1 MPSRSLLPVDLD
13 RRARERVRSAT
24 VTDAPSLAI
33 YRIVFST
40 FTILFYWP
48 QFRWI
53 ATAPESFFDPP
64 TVSLGALASG
74 FPPHWALAGLD
85 VGVLA
90 LTILVLLGLYT
101 RTSTI
106 LLLVLLL
113 VGFQFQ
119 FSFGKIDHNFIYLSV
134 LPVMAWLGWGKH
146 YSLDARRQRQE
157 DVTERENRPVS
168 LHLLA
173 FILAFGFLTAGIPK
187 ALAWIDFDL
196 QTSGALSWLYSGY
209 FNLGRKALMAPVA
222 MGLDSPL
229 FWEAADLAVVIFE
242 TGWIVALFSRRLWY
256 GWLAAAC
263 GFHLFNGL
271 VLNIPFL
278 PHAAV
283 YLAFIPWNRLPG
295 LPSLSAA
302 VSKRWA
308 WMGAAAG
315 LAGVVNFL
323 RDGNGLVP
331 SLPGLAEGGS
341 AWLALACAIWV
352 VTLGVV
358 VIGTR
363 RTRPAEAIRSEP
375 SPAKSGS

>member
-1 MPSRSLLPVDLD
+1 MPGDLV

-24 VTDAPSLAI
+24 VTDARSLAI

-64 TVSLGALASG
+64 TISLGALASG
-74 FPPHWALAGLD
+74 FPPHWALAVLD

-106 LLLVLLL
+106 LLFVLLL
-113 VGFQFQ
+113 AGFQFQ

-134 LPVMAWLGWGKH
+134 LPVMAWLGWGEH
-146 YSLDARRQRQE
+146 YSLDARRQRQD
-157 DVTERENRPVS
+157 DVTERGNRPVS

-173 FILAFGFLTAGIPK
+173 FLLAFGFLTAGIPK

-196 QTSGALSWLYSGY
+196 QTSGALSWLYYGY
-209 FNLGRKALMAPVA
+209 FNLGREALLAPVA

-242 TGWIVALFSRRLWY
+242 TGWIMALFSRRLWY
-256 GWLAAAC
+256 AWLAAAC

-278 PHAAV
+278 TLAAV
-283 YLAFIPWNRLPG
+283 YLAFIPWSRLLG
-295 LPSLSAA
+295 LRSATAA
-302 VSKRWA
+302 VLNRWV
-308 WMGAAAG
+308 WIGAAAG
-315 LAGVVNFL
+315 IAAVVNFL
-323 RDGNGLVP
+323 LDGNGLVP
-331 SLPGLAEGGS
+331 SLPALTEGGP
-341 AWLALACAIWV
+341 AWLMLVCAIWV
-352 VTLGVV
+352 VTLGCVV
-358 VIGTR
+358 VGTGWP
-363 RTRPAEAIRSEP
+363 RPVGATES
-375 SPAKSGS
+375 SPGSTKSGS